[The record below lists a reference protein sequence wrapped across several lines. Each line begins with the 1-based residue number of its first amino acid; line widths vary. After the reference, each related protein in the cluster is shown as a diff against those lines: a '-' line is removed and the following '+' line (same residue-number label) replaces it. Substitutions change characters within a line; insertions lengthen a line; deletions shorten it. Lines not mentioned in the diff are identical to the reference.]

1 MFDRYHRNINYLR
14 ISVTDRC
21 NLRCTYCVPQGGIRL
36 TKREDTLSFEEIVE
50 VVRVA
55 VLMGFDKIKLTGGE
69 PLIRKEITKLV
80 AMIAAVPGI
89 KDMALTTNGFFLQKL
104 AASLKASGLQRVNV
118 SLDTL
123 DPDAYKRITRGG
135 DIDQVIEGIMAARG
149 VGLDPIKLNCVVR
162 RSSNEKDA
170 LLVKAFAEREKMQV
184 RFIKQMDLK
193 AGIFSPVEGG
203 DGGNCVKCNRLRL
216 TADGMVRPCL
226 FSEREF
232 SVRALGAEQAL
243 RSAILNKPKQGQIN
257 KTGHFYHIGG

>member
-1 MFDRYHRNINYLR
+1 MFDRYRRDINYLR

-21 NLRCTYCVPQGGIRL
+21 NLRCTYCVPQEGIHL

-69 PLIRKEITKLV
+69 PLVRKEITKLV
-80 AMIAAVPGI
+80 SMIAAVPGI
-89 KDMALTTNGFFLQKL
+89 RDLALTTNGIFLQNL

-123 DPDAYKRITRGG
+123 DPDTYSRITRGG
-135 DIDQVIEGIMAARG
+135 DIEQVIEGIMVARR
-149 VGLDPIKLNCVVR
+149 VELDPIKLNCVVR

-170 LLVKAFAEREKMQV
+170 LLVKAFAEQEKMQV

-193 AGIFSPVEGG
+193 AGVFSPVEGG

-216 TADGMVRPCL
+216 TADGMIRPCL

-243 RSAILNKPKQGQIN
+243 RSAIINKPKQGQIN
-257 KTGHFYHIGG
+257 KTGRFYHIGG